1 MTTRTWFIT
10 GISGGLGRALVE
22 EVLSGGDRV
31 VGTSRRHGAASDLLE
46 RYGAQ
51 LHVLALDVSDEE
63 AVRAAVEDAERWAG
77 TLDVV
82 VNNAGYGLTGAIEE
96 TSLKQVRDI
105 FDINVLGPLAVI
117 KAVLPAMRARGS
129 GHIVNITSVS
139 GLAAW
144 SGTGIYGATKFAMEC
159 IGRTLAMEV
168 EPLGIKVINVA
179 PGGLRTGFAGGALE
193 DSLEIISDYA
203 ETAHY
208 ARAILTGHQGEEP
221 NDPVLAAKA
230 IVTAVGAVEPPRCLL
245 LGADAFKYAQGE
257 IALLQQD
264 FTRWHPLT
272 MSVAVKNTD

>member
-1 MTTRTWFIT
+1 MRTWFIT
-10 GISGGLGRALVE
+10 GISGGLGRALAD
-22 EVLSGGDRV
+22 EVLSAGDRV
-31 VGTSRRHGAASDLLE
+31 VGTSRRDGAAFDLRERHGARLRPLTLDL
-46 RYGAQ
+46 A
-51 LHVLALDVSDEE
+51 DEE
-63 AVRAAVEDAERWAG
+63 AVGAAVKDAEQWAG

-96 TSLKQVRDI
+96 TSLQQVRDI
-105 FDINVLGPLAVI
+105 FDINVFGPLAVI

-179 PGGLRTGFAGGALE
+179 PGGLRTGFAGSALE
-193 DSLEIISDYA
+193 DSLENIPDYA
-203 ETAHY
+203 RTAHE

-230 IVTAVGAVEPPRCLL
+230 IMTAVEAMEPPRCLL
-245 LGADAFKYAQGE
+245 LGADALRYAEGE
-257 IALLQQD
+257 IAFLQQD
-264 FTRWHPLT
+264 FARWHPLT
-272 MSVAVKNTD
+272 LSVGIKDKD

>member
-1 MTTRTWFIT
+1 MKTWFIT
-10 GISGGLGRALVE
+10 GISGGLGRALAE
-22 EVLSGGDRV
+22 EVLSVGDRV
-31 VGTSRRHGAASDLLE
+31 VGTSRRSGAASDLQE
-46 RYGAQ
+46 HYGAR
-51 LHVLALDVSDEE
+51 LHLVLLDVSDEE
-63 AVRAAVEDAERWAG
+63 AVRAAVKEAKDWAG

-96 TSLKQVRDI
+96 TSLQQVRDI

-117 KAVLPAMRARGS
+117 KAVLPAMRARRS

-193 DSLEIISDYA
+193 DSLVNITDYA
-203 ETAHY
+203 ETAHQ
-208 ARAILTGHQGEEP
+208 ARAILTGHKGEEP

-230 IVTAVGAVEPPRCLL
+230 IVIAIGAIEPPRCLL
-245 LGADAFKYAQGE
+245 LGADAVRYAEGE
-257 IALLQQD
+257 IAFLQQD
-264 FTRWHPLT
+264 FARWESLSL
-272 MSVAVKNTD
+272 SVAVENTD